1 VDEPEQQDRPARRAG
16 RVIGCAAVVTIA
28 WYRKAAVQS
37 RYGSSGWDE
46 DEATERGADG
56 MPLSMYAG

>member
-1 VDEPEQQDRPARRAG
+1 MWMSPSSKTGLLVAL
-16 RVIGCAAVVTIA
+16 VIGCAAVVTIA
-28 WYRKAAVQS
+28 WYRNAAVQS
-37 RYGSSGWDE
+37 RYGASGWDE